1 MTPRLLK
8 ADEISCRVQQ
18 VTESKGAIILLYKDA
33 RVDMNILDETYGPM
47 NWKREHQTID
57 GNLYCT
63 ISVWDDTKAQWVS
76 KQDVGTESFTEAT
89 KGEASDAFKRAGFN
103 WGIGRELYTGPFI
116 FVQLQEGEWSI
127 NPRTN
132 KPQATFRFG
141 LSVKEITYT
150 DKREVKTLVLVDKN
164 GTERFIYGKGK
175 YKPAEIEE
183 PKPQAKPPVKPLA
196 RVTVTQTDAEMQRR
210 GDEIKNLFEGF
221 GYSGD
226 DYKRVATE
234 LKSKNP
240 REMTLP
246 EFTEHMKSVRE
257 FLEGMKA

>member
-1 MTPRLLK
+1 MKTPRALLP
-8 ADEISCRVQQ
+8 DEISCRVQQ
-18 VTESKGAIILLYKDA
+18 VTDNKGAIILLYKDA

-63 ISVWDDTKAQWVS
+63 ISVWDEAKGQWVS
-76 KQDVGTESFTEAT
+76 KQDVGVESYTEAT

-103 WGIGRELYTGPFI
+103 WAIGRELYTGPFI

-150 DKREVKTLVLVDKN
+150 EDRVIKTLVLVDKN

-183 PKPQAKPPVKPLA
+183 PKPQVKPPTK
-196 RVTVTQTDAEMQRR
+196 VTVIQPEELR
-210 GDEIKNLFEGF
+210 
-221 GYSGD
+221 
-226 DYKRVATE
+226 KRNSE
-234 LKSKNP
+234 LKQLLEDKGKT
-240 REMTLP
+240 REEYNAIAGDRTVGAMSPDEYTAWFNDLN
-246 EFTEHMKSVRE
+246 KRWS
-257 FLEGMKA
+257 